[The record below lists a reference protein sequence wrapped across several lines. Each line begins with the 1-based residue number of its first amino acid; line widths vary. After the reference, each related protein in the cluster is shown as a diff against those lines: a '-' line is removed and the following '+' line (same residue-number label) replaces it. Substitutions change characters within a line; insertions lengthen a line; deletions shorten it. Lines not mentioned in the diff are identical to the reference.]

1 MNEQGI
7 TKLADLPYTDQA
19 TGPLPEQVQAALL
32 QEHFNGTLPCRNE
45 RTAADVLAERL
56 SESDSSVMPVLF
68 IP

>member
-7 TKLADLPYTDQA
+7 SKLADLLHIDQA
-19 TGPLPEQVQAALL
+19 TGPLPEQAQAALL
-32 QEHFNGTLPCRNE
+32 QERFNSTLPCRNE

-56 SESDSSVMPVLF
+56 AESDPSVMPVLF